1 MLYLI
6 LPYFDF
12 TKFKPRLLAFPKP
25 KFSPAR
31 IHLTLLYLFSKLQ
44 NMGKIKEIYLEIQE
58 KYGEDVEVT
67 EEFFEKFLQ
76 EKKESETN

>member
-1 MLYLI
+1 
-6 LPYFDF
+6 
-12 TKFKPRLLAFPKP
+12 
-25 KFSPAR
+25 
-31 IHLTLLYLFSKLQ
+31 
-44 NMGKIKEIYLEIQE
+44 MGKIKQIYLEIQE